1 MSYKVVRAG
10 SLKVGSYVIID
21 GEPCEIVEISK
32 SKPGKHGSAKLRAVA
47 IGVFDGVKR
56 TLLCPVDTQ
65 VNVPVIEKRSGQVL
79 SVSGESVQLM
89 DLMTYEVFEAPMP
102 SIMSWVTFAPVVTT
116 ACTRSMSIRSETTC
130 RRPPGTRGPA
140 IDRKTV

>member
-10 SLKVGSYVIID
+10 SLKVGSYVMID
-21 GEPCEIVEISK
+21 GEPCEIVELSK

-89 DLMTYEVFEAPMP
+89 DLSSYEVFEAPMP
-102 SIMSWVTFAPVVTT
+102 REKEVRDKLTPGVEVSYWRVGD
-116 ACTRSMSIRSETTC
+116 RIRIVKVRAGES
-130 RRPPGTRGPA
+130 
-140 IDRKTV
+140 